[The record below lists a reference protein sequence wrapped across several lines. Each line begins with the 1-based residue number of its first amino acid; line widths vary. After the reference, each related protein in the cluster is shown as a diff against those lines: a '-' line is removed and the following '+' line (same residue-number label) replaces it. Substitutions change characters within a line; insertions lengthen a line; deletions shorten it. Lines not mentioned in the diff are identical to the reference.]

1 MKSYLNFLNKASRVL
16 VDIIDFKLICS
27 DMINAENGSIDFKKI
42 LELINAL
49 NETIRDYN
57 ENELIEDEIITI
69 ALSDEKIKQI
79 FEVKK

>member
-16 VDIIDFKLICS
+16 VDIVDFKLICS
-27 DMINAENGSIDFKKI
+27 DMINAENSSIDFKKI

>member
-16 VDIIDFKLICS
+16 VDIVDFKLICS